1 MRKVNSIIIYE
12 KREFREKRENRIAF
26 KIQKIQKS
34 IKNKNNQTTYLDA
47 MTTYFNAI

>member
-26 KIQKIQKS
+26 KIQKS
-34 IKNKNNQTTYLDA
+34 RKNKNNQTTYLDA